1 MTQQVVEHC
10 SACEGE
16 VDLLSE
22 QMINNKLSQLD
33 NWHYDQDKYCLT
45 KTVIFKGFNKT
56 MSFVNAVAWIANV
69 EKHHPDMEVSFNQCV
84 IHFQTHAAG
93 GVTENDFI
101 CAKKVDALLL

>member
-1 MTQQVVEHC
+1 MSQQVEHC

-16 VDLLSE
+16 VDLLSD
-22 QMINNKLSQLD
+22 QVIDKKLVDLD
-33 NWHYDQDKYCLT
+33 DWHYDADRKRLT
-45 KTVIFKGFNKT
+45 KTVQFKGFNKT

-93 GVTENDFI
+93 GVTDNDFI